1 MHSKPSRR
9 PFSLALRLTFFISL
23 STILAFIAFTWF
35 MLHSVEKHFAE
46 QDVSDL
52 QQISTTLS
60 RILQSP
66 ADPDEKKVSK
76 IKESI
81 ASYRNVALLLLNP
94 RGEVLL
100 SSAQGRHYARQ

>member
-1 MHSKPSRR
+1 
-9 PFSLALRLTFFISL
+9 
-23 STILAFIAFTWF
+23 
-35 MLHSVEKHFAE
+35 MLHSVENHFAE

-52 QQISTTLS
+52 QQISTTLN

-66 ADPDEKKVSK
+66 VDPDDKKISK

-94 RGEVLL
+94 RVKCSL
-100 SSAQGRHYARQ
+100 AQLRGGTTPGSEFSRF

>member
-1 MHSKPSRR
+1 
-9 PFSLALRLTFFISL
+9 
-23 STILAFIAFTWF
+23 

-66 ADPDEKKVSK
+66 ADPDEKSK
-76 IKESI
+76 QNKGID
-81 ASYRNVALLLLNP
+81 RQLPQRCPLLLNP
-94 RGEVLL
+94 RGEVLY
-100 SSAQGRHYARQ
+100 SSAQGQHYARP

>member
-1 MHSKPSRR
+1 EELLTL
-9 PFSLALRLTFFISL
+9 LALARG
-23 STILAFIAFTWF
+23 
-35 MLHSVEKHFAE
+35 

-52 QQISTTLS
+52 QQISTTLN

-66 ADPDEKKVSK
+66 VDPDDKKISK

-94 RGEVLL
+94 RGEVLF
-100 SSAQGRHYARQ
+100 SSAQGAALRPAVNSADFSAGEWSGAAYP

>member
-1 MHSKPSRR
+1 
-9 PFSLALRLTFFISL
+9 
-23 STILAFIAFTWF
+23 
-35 MLHSVEKHFAE
+35 MLHSVENHFAE

-52 QQISTTLS
+52 QQISTTLN

-66 ADPDEKKVSK
+66 VDPDDKKISK

-94 RGEVLL
+94 RGEVLF

>member
-1 MHSKPSRR
+1 
-9 PFSLALRLTFFISL
+9 
-23 STILAFIAFTWF
+23 
-35 MLHSVEKHFAE
+35 MLHSVENHFAE

-52 QQISTTLS
+52 QQISTTLN

-66 ADPDEKKVSK
+66 VDPDDKKISK

-94 RGEVLL
+94 VGKCSL
-100 SSAQGRHYARQ
+100 AQLRGRHYARQ

>member
-1 MHSKPSRR
+1 
-9 PFSLALRLTFFISL
+9 
-23 STILAFIAFTWF
+23 
-35 MLHSVEKHFAE
+35 MLHSVDKHFAE

-52 QQISTTLS
+52 HQISTTLN

-66 ADPDEKKVSK
+66 VDPDEKKISK

-94 RGEVLL
+94 RGEVLY
-100 SSAQGRHYARQ
+100 SSVQGLLYALL

>member
-1 MHSKPSRR
+1 
-9 PFSLALRLTFFISL
+9 
-23 STILAFIAFTWF
+23 
-35 MLHSVEKHFAE
+35 MLHSVENHFAE

-52 QQISTTLS
+52 QQISTTLN

-66 ADPDEKKVSK
+66 VDPDDKKISK

-94 RGEVLL
+94 RVKCSL
-100 SSAQGRHYARQ
+100 AQLRGRHYARQ

>member
-1 MHSKPSRR
+1 
-9 PFSLALRLTFFISL
+9 
-23 STILAFIAFTWF
+23 
-35 MLHSVEKHFAE
+35 KHFAE

-52 QQISTTLS
+52 HQISTTLN

-66 ADPDEKKVSK
+66 VDPDEKKISK

-94 RGEVLL
+94 RGEVLYSSVQGAAL
-100 SSAQGRHYARQ
+100 RSAVSSADFSEHSRARDVFLWTVEDPAGPMDTGS

>member
-1 MHSKPSRR
+1 
-9 PFSLALRLTFFISL
+9 
-23 STILAFIAFTWF
+23 

-66 ADPDEKKVSK
+66 ADPDEKVSK

-81 ASYRNVALLLLNP
+81 ASYRNVALCSSI
-94 RGEVLL
+94 RG
-100 SSAQGRHYARQ
+100 

>member
-1 MHSKPSRR
+1 
-9 PFSLALRLTFFISL
+9 
-23 STILAFIAFTWF
+23 
-35 MLHSVEKHFAE
+35 MLHSVENHFAE

-52 QQISTTLS
+52 QQISTTLN

-66 ADPDEKKVSK
+66 VDPDDKKISK

-81 ASYRNVALLLLNP
+81 ASYRNVALCSSIP
-94 RGEVLL
+94 WEVLF

>member
-1 MHSKPSRR
+1 
-9 PFSLALRLTFFISL
+9 
-23 STILAFIAFTWF
+23 
-35 MLHSVEKHFAE
+35 MLHSVENHFAE

-52 QQISTTLS
+52 QQISTTLN

-66 ADPDEKKVSK
+66 VDPDDKKISK

-94 RGEVLL
+94 GVKCSL
-100 SSAQGRHYARQ
+100 AQLRGRHYARQ

>member
-9 PFSLALRLTFFISL
+9 PFSLALRLTFYQPVHNTGVYRL
-23 STILAFIAFTWF
+23 HRF

-66 ADPDEKKVSK
+66 ADPDEKSK
-76 IKESI
+76 QNKGINCQLPQRCPFAPQS
-81 ASYRNVALLLLNP
+81 
-94 RGEVLL
+94 RGEVLF

>member
-1 MHSKPSRR
+1 
-9 PFSLALRLTFFISL
+9 
-23 STILAFIAFTWF
+23 
-35 MLHSVEKHFAE
+35 MLHSVENHFAE

-52 QQISTTLS
+52 QQISTTLN

-66 ADPDEKKVSK
+66 VDPDDKKISK

-81 ASYRNVALLLLNP
+81 ASYRNVALAP
-94 RGEVLL
+94 QSQGEVLF

>member
-1 MHSKPSRR
+1 
-9 PFSLALRLTFFISL
+9 
-23 STILAFIAFTWF
+23 
-35 MLHSVEKHFAE
+35 MLHSVENHFAE

-52 QQISTTLS
+52 QQISTTLN

-66 ADPDEKKVSK
+66 VDPDDKKISK

-94 RGEVLL
+94 REVLF

>member
-1 MHSKPSRR
+1 
-9 PFSLALRLTFFISL
+9 
-23 STILAFIAFTWF
+23 

-66 ADPDEKKVSK
+66 ADPDEKVSK

-94 RGEVLL
+94 RGEVLF